1 MLCLILSILLSLKKF
16 WYCWF
21 IFQKKRILSH
31 ITPGVPPRKSGF
43 SWYAV
48 RAIRPERVQT
58 TKRSSCL
65 LVGNRHVA
73 ECFCKGMYFLWS
85 FYFLRELKSLC
96 LNFLVELKIIFG
108 QMYPVLMARI
118 FVWVFAMWIIM
129 YSQTMGLVTRTIDS

>member
-16 WYCWF
+16 WYCRF

-85 FYFLRELKSLC
+85 FYFLRELKSC

-129 YSQTMGLVTRTIDS
+129 YSQTMGLVTRTINS

>member
-73 ECFCKGMYFLWS
+73 ECFCKGMCFLWS

-108 QMYPVLMARI
+108 QMYPVLIARI

-129 YSQTMGLVTRTIDS
+129 YSQTMGLVTRTINS